1 MAEWRSHRIRLNID
15 ACLHVFFSQRA
26 ELEIISTGKA
36 AKKSLI
42 PVFECMSLL
51 LQVVTHRPYPSPHTS
66 GHPTIVHTPRGVND
80 LDRDADASFYPMHT
94 YLTIQLVMRINL
106 DRTKPNS

>member
-1 MAEWRSHRIRLNID
+1 MPVSM
-15 ACLHVFFSQRA
+15 FFLLRRE
-26 ELEIISTGKA
+26 ELGILSIVKA

-42 PVFECMSLL
+42 PASECMNLL

-80 LDRDADASFYPMHT
+80 LDRDANASFYPMHT
-94 YLTIQLVMRINL
+94 NLTI
-106 DRTKPNS
+106 